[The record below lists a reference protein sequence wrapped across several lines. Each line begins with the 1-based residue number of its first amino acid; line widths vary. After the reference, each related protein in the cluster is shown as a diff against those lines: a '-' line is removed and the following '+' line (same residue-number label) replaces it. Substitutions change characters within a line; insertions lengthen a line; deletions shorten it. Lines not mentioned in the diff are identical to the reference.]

1 MNKGARQTE
10 TEDIYE
16 NADAM
21 KGKITMKTEDSYTK
35 RIQPP
40 EHTGRDCVKIIN
52 YRSAVVCLVLLCV
65 LLLTA
70 VIALGVTFTQERQQ
84 LIFKNKNL
92 TNQRDQLRNNSQ
104 IHDGWICYQSTCY
117 YISKEMKNW
126 NESRQDCLNRGADLI
141 IINNRQEQ
149 DFVTDMP
156 GVAAVY
162 IGLADTNLNGTWKW
176 VDGTLTSGFSFWAL
190 KEPTGGIEN
199 CAVTVAVSQLKFGSD
214 CVKFINYRAAA
225 MCLVLLCVLLLTA
238 VIVLC
243 VTFTQ
248 EKQQLISKNENLT
261 NEREQLIVKN
271 TDLTSEINQL
281 ILKNTDLTN
290 ENKDLTIERERLLR
304 ENIDLKDNIAELDN
318 ALQTCRK
325 IRLASDYQRGWATT
339 RVAL

>member
-1 MNKGARQTE
+1 MYREHGKSTDDIYENDFVTKGKLGRQTMDSNMRIQPSKLTGRTPRMNKGARQTE

-199 CAVTVAVSQLKFGSD
+199 CAVTVAVSQLKFGNSLGWHHVV
-214 CVKFINYRAAA
+214 CTTFFPWICEKRIPQ
-225 MCLVLLCVLLLTA
+225 LT
-238 VIVLC
+238 LP
-243 VTFTQ
+243 
-248 EKQQLISKNENLT
+248 
-261 NEREQLIVKN
+261 
-271 TDLTSEINQL
+271 
-281 ILKNTDLTN
+281 
-290 ENKDLTIERERLLR
+290 
-304 ENIDLKDNIAELDN
+304 
-318 ALQTCRK
+318 
-325 IRLASDYQRGWATT
+325 
-339 RVAL
+339 